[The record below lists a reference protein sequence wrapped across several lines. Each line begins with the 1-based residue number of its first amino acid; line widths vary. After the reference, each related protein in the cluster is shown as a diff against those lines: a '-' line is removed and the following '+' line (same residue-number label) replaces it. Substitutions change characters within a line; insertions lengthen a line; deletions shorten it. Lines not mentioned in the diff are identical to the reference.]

1 MKSNL
6 TKLSPLTGQP
16 RLHFWTVFGKA
27 TFMIFSQLLLAPC
40 WAGNPKDSIPWV
52 SYSPPNFPQTL
63 AITDY
68 RCQPFWGPAEG
79 SLTSMPGS
87 DLQDPSHHDSNAGS
101 GQGEKRGVEDDPCR
115 IPCHA
120 PLRRW
125 WDGQNRGRGKR
136 GKEAE
141 QGKSKRRKIKS
152 LQQWLGMRGE
162 GWGALKRGEN
172 M

>member
-6 TKLSPLTGQP
+6 TKPSPLTEQP
-16 RLHFWTVFGKA
+16 GLHFWTGFGKA
-27 TFMIFSQLLLAPC
+27 TFMISSWLMLF
-40 WAGNPKDSIPWV
+40 

-68 RCQPFWGPAEG
+68 RCQPFWDLAEG

-87 DLQDPSHHDSNAGS
+87 RLQDPSHHDSNAGS
-101 GQGEKRGVEDDPCR
+101 GQGERGVEDDPCR

-125 WDGQNRGRGKR
+125 GDGQSRGRKGKGR
-136 GKEAE
+136 EGRRLNKEKA
-141 QGKSKRRKIKS
+141 K
-152 LQQWLGMRGE
+152 E
-162 GWGALKRGEN
+162 GR
-172 M
+172 